1 VTRAMGF
8 CLSLVAIGLSGAL
21 LISMQMA
28 RAAVADPLDVVMVLD
43 NSGSMKKNDPNAL
56 MSKAVGDF
64 ASGLSADS
72 RLGII
77 IFDQGVRVP
86 LELAMAATPEFK
98 FHVAKA
104 LEGVTYGGQWT
115 DIPGGVERAI
125 YVLRAQRRPNARQ
138 VIVLFTDGMV
148 ETGNAQ
154 KDAERSRWLQESL
167 SAEAKQLGIRVFGIA
182 FTEEADF
189 RLLQS
194 VAQSTGGEHYR
205 VLAPGDIDA
214 VFKRI
219 RSRLQSIAEDETRE
233 KAEGKSAP
241 VASGPPKPFATTSAD
256 PLLWILG
263 TLLLTAA
270 GAGAVWKLRSRS
282 FPAAT
287 LRDVGGHTSRERFPL
302 RRRVVRIGRDTKGN
316 DVAIPHDTVSTLH
329 AEVERRGSTYFV
341 RDLGSSNG
349 TFVNGKKISEPNS
362 IREAPLKHG
371 DRLRFDAFEFQFLID
386 GIAAAPAASGAPV
399 TPAGTRLRSGTPAG
413 LSPAP
418 DTPAEASRVQADFNP
433 LAPTLLKTGKCNVHK
448 AWNAVAVCPQC
459 GYEKCQQCMTKKGDV
474 QVCIDC
480 SSRNPR

>member
-1 VTRAMGF
+1 MPLNLLT
-8 CLSLVAIGLSGAL
+8 LVATVVNLTAMLAGPGAL
-21 LISMQMA
+21 AQ
-28 RAAVADPLDVVMVLD
+28 AVAEDRLDVIVVLD

-64 ASGLSADS
+64 ASDLSSDS

-77 IFDQGVRVP
+77 IFDQSVRVP
-86 LELAMAATPEFK
+86 LELAMAATPDFK
-98 FHVAKA
+98 VQVAKA
-104 LEGVTYGGQWT
+104 LEGVSYSGQWT

-125 YVLRAQRRPNARQ
+125 YLLREQRRPNARQ

-167 SAEAKQLGIRVFGIA
+167 SAEARQLGIRVFGIA

-219 RSRLQSIAEDETRE
+219 RSRLQAIAEVETRE

-241 VASGPPKPFATTSAD
+241 VASGPPKLTATTSGD
-256 PLLWILG
+256 PLLWSLG
-263 TLLLTAA
+263 MLLLVAAA
-270 GAGAVWKLRSRS
+270 GGAVWKLRSRS

-287 LRDVGGHTSRERFPL
+287 LRDVGGHTGRDQFPL
-302 RRRVVRIGRDTKGN
+302 RRRVNRIGRDTKGN
-316 DVAIPHDTVSTLH
+316 DIIIPHDTVSTLH

-349 TFVNGKKISEPNS
+349 TFVNGKKISEPNA
-362 IREAPLKHG
+362 IREASLKHA

-413 LSPAP
+413 SSPSPEA
-418 DTPAEASRVQADFNP
+418 PAEGSRAQVDLNP
-433 LAPTLLKTGKCNVHK
+433 LAPTRLKTGKCNVHK

-459 GYEKCQQCMTKKGDV
+459 GYEKCQQCMTKKGGV

-480 SSRNPR
+480 SSRNLT